1 MNSTIQG
8 NMSAADRRR
17 QLAESRLYVLMN
29 GGNSVTEFR
38 NLVKRLINAEV
49 DIIQLRDKRLSN
61 RDLLE
66 RLDALMEITRPTPT
80 LAILNDRPDLAAE
93 HAADGVHLG
102 QEDLSAIDARA
113 IVGTAMLIG
122 ISTHNIQQARRATA
136 DGADYLGAGPTFPST
151 TKSFDEF
158 TGVEF
163 LRRIAGEITLPVFA
177 IGGITLKNLPLV
189 QAAGIQRIAVS
200 GFVMSAS
207 KPENVAAE
215 LRGQLR

>member
-66 RLDALMEITRPTPT
+66 RLDALMEITRPTST

-122 ISTHNIQQARRATA
+122 ISTHNIQQARRATV

-163 LRRIAGEITLPVFA
+163 LRRIASEITLPVFA

-200 GFVMSAS
+200 GSVTPARE
-207 KPENVAAE
+207 PES
-215 LRGQLR
+215 